1 MNPKKK
7 TDGATL
13 KETSASTTVKVFRN
27 GRFVPHKEIVE
38 FIELEDKKSDTIW
51 QITIINTCFS
61 KTDWNNI

>member
-38 FIELEDKKSDTIW
+38 FIELEDKKSDTI
-51 QITIINTCFS
+51 
-61 KTDWNNI
+61 